1 MAAKFETVQRLQ
13 EGLQGKVGMCAS
25 FIMIINLFKNL
36 ENV

>member
-25 FIMIINLFKNL
+25 FIMIIIIIIKIII
-36 ENV
+36 